1 MAHSYVVARNKTET
15 SYKSFIHFLKGSAL
29 HNCSTMPQP
38 TWYMAL
44 IGRQRRAWE
53 DQAVMALCFQK
64 PRKTMAMEAV
74 RGKDSPLD
82 LLGGAW
88 LCWHLAD
95 FCPQNPEITNA
106 CCLQPAGCAV
116 LLLQSSE
123 TKANFTR
130 AKSLQS
136 CLTLCDPVDHSPP
149 GSSVHGILQARILEW
164 IVMPSFRG
172 SSQPRVEL
180 KAFAPPAFVDEFFT
194 TSATWE
200 AQPHSGCL
208 IYEMHC
214 VRACMPTC

>member
-1 MAHSYVVARNKTET
+1 MVHDADRETEG
-15 SYKSFIHFLKGSAL
+15 KSLGRPGSGGIMLPEATEDYGHGETRILPQTFWEEHGSAD
-29 HNCSTMPQP
+29 T
-38 TWYMAL
+38 
-44 IGRQRRAWE
+44 
-53 DQAVMALCFQK
+53 
-64 PRKTMAMEAV
+64 
-74 RGKDSPLD
+74 
-82 LLGGAW
+82 
-88 LCWHLAD
+88 AD

-123 TKANFTR
+123 TKANFTC

-172 SSQPRVEL
+172 SSHPRVEL
-180 KAFAPPAFVDEFFT
+180 GAPAPPALVDEFFT
-194 TSATWE
+194 TSVTWG